1 MGSHSAVEEMRGEED
16 KVSRCS
22 RHVEPTM
29 SEPVNKYSE
38 GRRRW
43 RTWFVDYQ
51 CKLREKISV
60 CVCVCV
66 CVCVFLGP
74 LVFMTVSLGVLGLGT
89 DKIISVSLCH
99 FLELFLLCFFH
110 IFYL

>member
-66 CVCVFLGP
+66 CVCV
-74 LVFMTVSLGVLGLGT
+74 LGT
-89 DKIISVSLCH
+89 SGFHDGISGC
-99 FLELFLLCFFH
+99 
-110 IFYL
+110 IRAGD